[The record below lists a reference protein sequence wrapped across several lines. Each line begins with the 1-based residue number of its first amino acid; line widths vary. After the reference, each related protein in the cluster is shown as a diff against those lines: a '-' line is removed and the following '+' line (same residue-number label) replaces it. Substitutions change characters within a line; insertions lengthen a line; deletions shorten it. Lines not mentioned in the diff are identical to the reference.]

1 MNQVL
6 NVILKLL
13 AVAAL
18 VLANGFFVAA
28 EFALVSVRH
37 TRIDQLVAEGNVA
50 ARAVRRAIRDPDRFI
65 AATQLGITIAS
76 LGLGWIGEATIA
88 QFLEPVLSVLFETG
102 VLPVSY
108 TIAAHAIAA
117 AVSFGLITFLHV
129 VLGELAPKSVALQYP
144 EETAFVVARPTI
156 ITENVFRPFIWLLN
170 GAGNAVLRLFGLS
183 TPTGHQRVH
192 SVEELMQLVRESQEG
207 GVLEAEHEEVVQKA
221 FKFANRQ
228 VREVMIPRPDIVGV
242 EQGTTLAHLLDTFAQ
257 FSHARFPVYQ
267 DDLDNIVGIVA
278 IKDVLMA
285 LAASPGA
292 VDISIEE
299 LSRPPLFVPESR
311 PIGALLAE
319 MRDQRIQMAVVLD
332 EYGGTAGVVTL
343 EELVEEIVGRLSDEL
358 AEAPSRVKIIDDQ
371 TFQVDAQLRIDE
383 VNEVLELDLPESDDY
398 ETLAGFILYL
408 LRHIPKQDEQLR
420 YKSLKITVT
429 EMKGPK
435 IEQVQIRQNIDE
447 ERL

>member
-1 MNQVL
+1 MRGGKVSEVFS
-6 NVILKLL
+6 VILKLL
-13 AVAAL
+13 TVAAFI
-18 VLANGFFVAA
+18 LANGFFVAA
-28 EFALVSVRH
+28 EFALVSVRR

-50 ARAVRRAIRDPDRFI
+50 AKAVHQAINDPDRFI

-76 LGLGWIGEATIA
+76 LGLGWIGEAAIA
-88 QFLEPVLSVLFETG
+88 ELLEPLLHALSEVG
-102 VLPVSY
+102 VIPVSHVVA
-108 TIAAHAIAA
+108 THAIAA
-117 AVSFGLITFLHV
+117 AVSFSLITFLHV

-156 ITENVFRPFIWLLN
+156 ITENIFRPFIWLLN

-207 GVLEAEHEEVVQKA
+207 GVLEAEHEEVVQRA
-221 FKFANRQ
+221 FKFAHRQ

-242 EQGTTLAHLLDTFAQ
+242 EQGTTLAHLLETFTR

-267 DDLDNIVGIVA
+267 GDLDNIVGIVA

-285 LAASPGA
+285 LATNPAA
-292 VDISIEE
+292 VDVSIEG
-299 LSRPPLFVPESR
+299 LIRSPFFVPESR
-311 PIGALLAE
+311 SISALLTE
-319 MRDQRIQMAVVLD
+319 MREQQIQMAVVLD
-332 EYGGTAGVVTL
+332 EYGGTAGAVTL

-358 AEAPSRVKIIDDQ
+358 SVTPARVKTIDEH

-383 VNEVLELDLPESDDY
+383 INEMLELDLPESDDY
-398 ETLAGFILYL
+398 ETLAGLIFYL
-408 LRHIPKQDEQLR
+408 LRYIPKENEQLR
-420 YKSLKITVT
+420 YKDLKITVI

-435 IEQVQIRQNIDE
+435 IEQIQIVKT
-447 ERL
+447 